1 VPAVQDPNRAEV
13 YPLNELFT
21 VLPPS
26 EAFRALAERL
36 GPVSGTERVDTPR
49 ALGRVSAEP
58 IVAGEMLPAFA
69 RSAMDGYA
77 VRASETYGASD
88 ASPAYFRFGGE
99 VLMGTVAREPL
110 AAGGA
115 IRVHTGAMIPPGA
128 DAVVIVEETNARG
141 EEVEVLRAVAPGE
154 NVIRLG
160 EDVRGGET
168 VWEAGAIFRTQDLGA
183 LHALGITSVE
193 VRRKPRVGILSTG
206 DEVVPPKEK
215 PPLGSVRDVNA
226 VTIATTVERAGGTGV
241 YFGIH
246 GDDEERL
253 VRAARAALDESDML
267 VLSAGSS
274 VSARDVTE
282 RAIARLGSP
291 GVLVHGIA
299 IRPGK
304 PTILALCD
312 GKPVIGLPG
321 NPASAFVVAWRIVRP
336 LVRVLLGVSLAASEE
351 GDHVVEARLATSLPS
366 RPGRED
372 YVPAT
377 LQRLPDGTL
386 EATPLFGKS
395 SLIFTLVRAD
405 GLIAVPLD
413 LGGLSPGDTVR
424 VIVP

>member
-1 VPAVQDPNRAEV
+1 MQECPRQEIPE
-13 YPLNELFT
+13 LNELFT
-21 VLPPS
+21 VLPPG
-26 EAFRALAERL
+26 EAYRALAERL
-36 GPVSGTERVDTPR
+36 EPVSDAERIETLR
-49 ALGRVSAEP
+49 ALDRVNAAP
-58 IVAGEMLPAFA
+58 IVAAEMLPAFA

-77 VRASETYGASD
+77 VRAAETYGASD
-88 ASPAYFRFGGE
+88 ASPAYLRLGGE
-99 VLMGTVAREPL
+99 VLMGAVARERL

-115 IRVHTGAMIPPGA
+115 IRVHTGAMLPPDA

-141 EEVEVLRAVAPGE
+141 EELEVLRAVAPGE
-154 NVIRLG
+154 NVLGLG
-160 EDVRGGET
+160 EDVRSGEQ
-168 VWEAGAIFRTQDLGA
+168 VWDTGAIFRAQDLGA

-193 VRRKPRVGILSTG
+193 VRRKPRVAILSTG
-206 DEVVPPKEK
+206 DEVVPPKET

-241 YFGIH
+241 YYGIH

-253 VRAARAALDESDML
+253 VRAGRAALDETDML

-274 VSARDVTE
+274 VSTRDMTA

-299 IRPGK
+299 LRPGK

-321 NPASAFVVAWRIVRP
+321 NPVSAFVVAWRIVRP
-336 LVRVLLGVSLAASEE
+336 LVRVLLGVPLSPDGTGGERTI
-351 GDHVVEARLATSLPS
+351 EARLTASVPS

-372 YVPAT
+372 YVPAK
-377 LQRLPDGTL
+377 LDRLADGTF

-395 SLIFTLVRAD
+395 NLIFTLVRAD
-405 GLIAVPLD
+405 GLIEIPLD
-413 LGGLSPGDTVR
+413 LGGAAVGARVR
-424 VIVP
+424 VILP

>member
-1 VPAVQDPNRAEV
+1 MPPA
-13 YPLNELFT
+13 
-21 VLPPS
+21 
-26 EAFRALAERL
+26 EAFRELAERL
-36 GPVSGTERVDTPR
+36 EPVSGTERIDTPR
-49 ALGRVSAEP
+49 ALGRVNAEP
-58 IVAGEMLPAFA
+58 IEAAEMLPAFS

-77 VRASETYGASD
+77 VRASDTYGASD
-88 ASPAYFRFGGE
+88 SSPAYLRLSGE
-99 VLMGTVAREPL
+99 VLMGTIAREPL
-110 AAGGA
+110 APGA
-115 IRVHTGAMIPPGA
+115 ATRVHTGAMIPPDA

-141 EEVEVLRAVAPGE
+141 EEIEVLRAAAPGE
-154 NVIRLG
+154 NVIDLG
-160 EDVRGGET
+160 EDVRSGEQ
-168 VWEAGAIFRTQDLGA
+168 VWDAGAVFRAQDLGA

-193 VRRKPRVGILSTG
+193 VRRRPRVAILSTG

-226 VTIATTVERAGGTGV
+226 VTIATTVERAGGTAV

-253 VRAARAALDESDML
+253 VRAASEALAECDML
-267 VLSAGSS
+267 VVSAGSS

-282 RAIARLGSP
+282 RAIARLGLP

-336 LVRVLLGVSLAASEE
+336 IVRVLLGLPVATSEDGGE
-351 GDHVVEARLATSLPS
+351 RVIAARLAANLPS

-372 YVPAT
+372 YVPAKLERT
-377 LQRLPDGTL
+377 SDGAF
-386 EATPLFGKS
+386 EVTPLFGKS
-395 SLIFTLVRAD
+395 NLIFTLVRAD
-405 GLIAVPLD
+405 GLIHVPLD
-413 LGGLSPGDTVR
+413 LAGIAQGETVR